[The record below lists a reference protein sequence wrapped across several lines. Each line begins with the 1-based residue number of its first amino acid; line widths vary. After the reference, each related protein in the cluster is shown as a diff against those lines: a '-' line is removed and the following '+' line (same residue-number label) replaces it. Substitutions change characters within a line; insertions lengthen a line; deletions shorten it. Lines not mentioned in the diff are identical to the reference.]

1 MRFLTF
7 VPSAETANPKLTTL
21 IQSGCT
27 GVAQDSVEMK
37 IPRHAEKRATRP
49 SSDKQLADANQM
61 IHYPMWIWFYAKGR
75 C

>member
-1 MRFLTF
+1 
-7 VPSAETANPKLTTL
+7 
-21 IQSGCT
+21 
-27 GVAQDSVEMK
+27 MK

-75 C
+75 CCTINSMKS